1 MDILADMEYIV
12 VLILKMVTL
21 SQATSI
27 SQVYRLFGMLSSSII
42 LVTPQYKTRTSLVM
56 ADANIWPIGKDFF
69 VLPPGKDTLH
79 GNIDRKRISDL
90 NAIYNPLS
98 YVGIKIRT
106 WYRVMTQH
114 GRLPMPCTTI
124 GIVKYFGKA
133 LSTSC
138 DSRLTRPGCRPEYDQ
153 LKATS
158 VEIKEWQ
165 RTEGTGVS

>member
-1 MDILADMEYIV
+1 MAWKRIGFDNIIIIV
-12 VLILKMVTL
+12 GDPEHHRKKSCI
-21 SQATSI
+21 
-27 SQVYRLFGMLSSSII
+27 
-42 LVTPQYKTRTSLVM
+42 
-56 ADANIWPIGKDFF
+56 
-69 VLPPGKDTLH
+69 GKDTLH

-124 GIVKYFGKA
+124 GIVKYFGEA

-158 VEIKEWQ
+158 VEIKE
-165 RTEGTGVS
+165 